1 MKTPSLAL
9 LVTIAT
15 LVAGCQTLEQ
25 RVEARSKLVCFQ
37 AGYGVTSPKHQE
49 CIETL
54 KPVAMDMER
63 KAALRQFNEGID
75 TIAAGVNRDDG
86 SVTCVTSGSVTRC
99 R

>member
-1 MKTPSLAL
+1 MKMTSLTL
-9 LVTIAT
+9 LPAIAF
-15 LVAGCQTLEQ
+15 LAAGCQTLEQ

-49 CIETL
+49 CMETL
-54 KPVAMDMER
+54 KPVATDMER
-63 KAALRQFNEGID
+63 QAALRQFNEGID
-75 TIAAGVNRDDG
+75 TIAAGVNRNDG

>member
-1 MKTPSLAL
+1 
-9 LVTIAT
+9 
-15 LVAGCQTLEQ
+15 LEK

-49 CIETL
+49 CMEAL

-63 KAALRQFNEGID
+63 QAALRQFNEGIHM
-75 TIAAGVNRDDG
+75 IAAGVSRGDE
-86 SVTCVTSGSVTRC
+86 SVTCVTSGPITRC